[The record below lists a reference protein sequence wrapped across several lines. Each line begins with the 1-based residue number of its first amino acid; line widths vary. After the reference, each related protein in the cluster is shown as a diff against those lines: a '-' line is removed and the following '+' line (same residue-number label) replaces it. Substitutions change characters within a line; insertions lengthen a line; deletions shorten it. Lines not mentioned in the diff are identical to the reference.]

1 MSAPVWGGMKALER
15 RPEDNK
21 AYHESSEVAA
31 YIAASQRLLFSR
43 IERLCARQILAQWG
57 GHPPQLHILDIGTG
71 PGWIPVILKK
81 ARPDWRVTALDASD
95 LMLEK
100 ARTYAD
106 SHGIEIQWLK
116 AYAENTGLSPNQ
128 FDLVLSHFSFHEFTD
143 PAAVLCEMA
152 RVTKNGGAILIQDWE
167 RPVGWRMPLAL
178 LSGQLFYLFSPP
190 MRRQAID
197 SIQAAYTA
205 QELNAFLQKSPLT
218 FEITS
223 FWYSFCKLIKV
234 IAIRP

>member
-1 MSAPVWGGMKALER
+1 MKALER
-15 RPEDNK
+15 SPEDK
-21 AYHESSEVAA
+21 QTYHESSAVAA

-43 IERLCARQILAQWG
+43 IERLYVRQILARWG
-57 GHPPQLHILDIGTG
+57 RHPLQLHILDIGTG

-100 ARTYAD
+100 AKTYAD
-106 SHGIEIQWLK
+106 ARGIEIQWLN

-128 FDLVLSHFSFHEFTD
+128 FDLVLSHFSLHEFTD
-143 PAAVLCEMA
+143 PVAVLYEMV
-152 RVTKNGGAILIQDWE
+152 RVTKNGGAILMQDWE
-167 RPVGWRMPLAL
+167 RPVGWRMPLAIL
-178 LSGQLFYLFSPP
+178 LVKLFYLFSPH
-190 MRRQAID
+190 MRRQAIE

-205 QELNAFLQKSPLT
+205 QEVKTFLQKSPLT

-234 IAIRP
+234 TAIRP

>member
-1 MSAPVWGGMKALER
+1 MTEIG
-15 RPEDNK
+15 
-21 AYHESSEVAA
+21 
-31 YIAASQRLLFSR
+31 LFSTNVSNTVPS
-43 IERLCARQILAQWG
+43 IG
-57 GHPPQLHILDIGTG
+57 GL
-71 PGWIPVILKK
+71 
-81 ARPDWRVTALDASD
+81 
-95 LMLEK
+95 LEDK
-100 ARTYAD
+100 
-106 SHGIEIQWLK
+106 I
-116 AYAENTGLSPNQ
+116 AEGLSYTISRHLNTTGLSPNQ

-178 LSGQLFYLFSPP
+178 LSGKLFYLFSPP

-205 QELNAFLQKSPLT
+205 QELDTFLQKSLLT